1 MALEGVAYDA
11 RATAVGGRPPARRAW
26 RRLRRDRSAMFG
38 LAVVAAFLAVAVA
51 APLVATHDPLHADA
65 AEALRGPSRA
75 HLLGTDN
82 VGRDVFSRLL
92 FGSRLSLGTAVHA
105 AFVVLTIGVSV
116 GLLAGV
122 RGGWVD
128 SLCMRVVDGLLSF
141 PSLIL
146 VLTIAGTLRRGLV
159 SIVVGFAAVS
169 WAGYARLVRGLVLQL
184 RDRAFV
190 EAARAVGATPLRVA
204 VRHVLP
210 NVMGPVVVLLTIEMG
225 TFVLAV
231 SGLSF
236 LGVGAQPPAPEW
248 GTMLSEGRRF
258 LLTDPNL
265 MLFPGIAIT
274 LVALGFNLLG
284 EGIRDAVDPK
294 AINAPGR
301 RARRSGAASQVS
313 YEGGRTMVPSPL
325 SRGAE
330 GS

>member
-1 MALEGVAYDA
+1 MW
-11 RATAVGGRPPARRAW
+11 P
-26 RRLRRDRSAMFG
+26 RLRGDRSAMVG
-38 LAVVAAFLAVAVA
+38 LAVVTGFLVVAVA

-65 AEALRGPSRA
+65 AEALRGPSGA

-82 VGRDVFSRLL
+82 VGRDVFSRLV
-92 FGSRLSLGTAVHA
+92 FGSRLSLGTAVLA

-116 GLLAGV
+116 GLLAGI

-128 SLCMRVVDGLLSF
+128 SLCMRVVDGLLAF

-146 VLTIAGTLRRGLV
+146 VLTIAGTLRGGLV

-169 WAGYARLVRGLVLQL
+169 WATYARLVRGLVLQL
-184 RDRAFV
+184 RERPFV
-190 EAARAVGATPLRVA
+190 EAARAVGATPLRIA
-204 VRHVLP
+204 VRHMLP
-210 NVMGPVVVLLTIEMG
+210 NVLGPVVVLLTIEMG

-258 LLTDPNL
+258 LLSDPNL
-265 MLFPGIAIT
+265 MLFPGVAIT

-284 EGIRDAVDPK
+284 EGLRDAVDPR
-294 AINAPGR
+294 AGNGYGR
-301 RARRSGAASQVS
+301 PPRSRRVPTQVV
-313 YEGGRTMVPSPL
+313 YDRGRTMAPSPL
-325 SRGAE
+325 SRGSD